1 MMVSMQREVEN
12 KRLKLNSGTNIN
24 PVVLNNIK
32 IGVAKDFFINKIE
45 KGEIIPSLFC
55 AYFKTFFILQIYQAF
70 GLSLDGFSITEGNNF
85 YEKSK
90 KKFKNIQNYFG
101 FFVFSSYA

>member
-45 KGEIIPSLFC
+45 KGEIIPSIFC
-55 AYFKTFFILQIYQAF
+55 AYFKTFFHPSPSAIYQAF

-85 YEKSK
+85 YRK
-90 KKFKNIQNYFG
+90 
-101 FFVFSSYA
+101 V